1 LFRLTAVDTERAL
14 RHSILQLRTQVRAC
28 RLSLAKHT
36 RLCDIAPD
44 SGVAGIGA
52 FCRASGTTGKV
63 VFVPPDG
70 G

>member
-1 LFRLTAVDTERAL
+1 
-14 RHSILQLRTQVRAC
+14 
-28 RLSLAKHT
+28 
-36 RLCDIAPD
+36 
-44 SGVAGIGA
+44 VAGIGA